1 MSDAP
6 PPPPGFPEPGS
17 SSNPPP
23 GPSQQGFPPTGP
35 PPAYQQPG
43 PPPFSPTGPPPGYA
57 AYGSSGTF
65 GPPKNSGKAI
75 ASLVCGIVGL
85 LCFGIILGPIA
96 LGLGLSA
103 KKDIAA
109 SNGSVTGGGMATA
122 GIVLGVLAVVSF
134 VGLLLARGF

>member
-6 PPPPGFPEPGS
+6 PPPPWPSEPGN

-23 GPSQQGFPPTGP
+23 GPSQQGFPPSGP
-35 PPAYQQPG
+35 PPAYQQPA
-43 PPPFSPTGPPPGYA
+43 PPFSPTGPPPGYT
-57 AYGSSGTF
+57 AYGSPGAF
-65 GPPKNSGKAI
+65 GPPKTSGKAI

-85 LCFGIILGPIA
+85 LCFGIILGPVA

-103 KKDIAA
+103 KKDIGA

-122 GIVLGVLAVVSF
+122 GIVLGVLSIVAW
-134 VGLLLARGF
+134 VGFIALRA

>member
-6 PPPPGFPEPGS
+6 PPPPGFPEPGN

-23 GPSQQGFPPTGP
+23 GPSGP
-35 PPAYQQPG
+35 PPAYQQPA
-43 PPPFSPTGPPPGYA
+43 PPPFTPTGPPPGYT
-57 AYGSSGTF
+57 AYGTPGTF
-65 GPPKNSGKAI
+65 GPPKASGKAI

-85 LCFGIILGPIA
+85 LCFGIILGAVA

-103 KKDIAA
+103 KKEIES

-122 GIVLGVLAVVSF
+122 GIVLGVISII
-134 VGLLLARGF
+134 GWIGFIVLSM